1 MSVVRMNITL
11 PEELVRQID
20 KLVKPRE
27 KSQFIA
33 ETLQERIAR
42 IQNEKL
48 QEILEEGYKTRKK
61 ESQSL
66 AKEFESVDLEGWD
79 EY

>member
-1 MSVVRMNITL
+1 MSVVRMNITI
-11 PEELVRQID
+11 PEELARQMDNLIEP
-20 KLVKPRE
+20 KK

-33 ETLQERIAR
+33 ETLRQRIAR
-42 IQNEKL
+42 IQHEKL

-61 ESQSL
+61 ESQSF
-66 AKEFESVDLEGWD
+66 AKKFESVDLEGWD

>member
-66 AKEFESVDLEGWD
+66 AKKFESVDLEGWD

>member
-20 KLVKPRE
+20 KLVKPKK

-33 ETLQERIAR
+33 ESLQQRIAR
-42 IQNEKL
+42 IQREKL
-48 QEILEEGYKTRKK
+48 QEVLEEGYKARKK

-66 AKEFESVDLEGWD
+66 AKKFESVDLEGWD